1 MRKNNLFVAF
11 AVLVFLSNN
20 LNASCY
26 CYVPCI
32 NTDGGGS
39 MQGNNIFSRM
49 VDKETSKI
57 NQTIRKTIE
66 EMDKINKAQA
76 EKIYSTASMEAKYS
90 KLLLEKEKQSEV
102 REKEK
107 NLKCLNLDFVLENI
121 SNKITLLEQSIKNIK

>member
-1 MRKNNLFVAF
+1 
-11 AVLVFLSNN
+11 
-20 LNASCY
+20 
-26 CYVPCI
+26 
-32 NTDGGGS
+32 

-49 VDKETSKI
+49 IDKETSKI

-90 KLLLEKEKQSEV
+90 KLLLEKEKQSEI